1 MSLLMYVL
9 KAISVRL
16 KREAVFRASFLFRVL
31 GKASYVIVYYVFFN
45 VFFGSV
51 EGIGGWDKGVV
62 FMLVG
67 TSGLVLGFSQSLFG
81 RGAVGLSELVRK
93 GGVEM
98 FLIKPL
104 PAGLF
109 MLFREPSI
117 SDLLSLPVSLMVLI
131 HGMQMAPG
139 RPPGSFFLYGLFL
152 VVSVAIYSQLHL
164 FLGLL
169 AFKFVRLS
177 AIFWWLS
184 DFSDYARYPYRI
196 FPVAFRIVFLHIIP
210 VLALSNV
217 PVMVYLGDYSLVAPF
232 LAFPMF
238 FAFLLRFLFRRAL
251 RWYEGTGTYE
261 LVEG

>member
-9 KAISVRL
+9 KAILIRFR
-16 KREAVFRASFLFRVL
+16 RESVFRGSFLLRIL
-31 GKASYVIVYYVFFN
+31 GKASYVIVYYIFFD
-45 VFFGSV
+45 VIFGSM
-51 EGIGGWDKGVV
+51 EGIGGWDRGSV

-67 TSGLVLGFSQSLFG
+67 TSGLVLGLSQSLFG
-81 RGAVGLSELVRK
+81 RGAVGLSELVRR

-98 FLIKPL
+98 FLTRPL
-104 PAGLF
+104 PAGFF

-131 HGMQMAPG
+131 HGMQMTPG

-152 VVSVAIYSQLHL
+152 VISVAIYSQLHL
-164 FLGLL
+164 FLGLF

-196 FPVAFRIVFLHIIP
+196 FPVAFRIVFLYIIP